1 MCARCLSL
9 QALEYAESHK
19 HKQYM
24 GLFQVHCSALY
35 LSWPLTEKDVW
46 LGNQVVVAEVGHCA
60 MDSLEENHYQQCT
73 STDPGYKIC
82 LAQYIHVLLSP
93 IYFSRETNL
102 SNCVLVRLRQR

>member
-35 LSWPLTEKDVW
+35 LSWPHTEKDIG
-46 LGNQVVVAEVGHCA
+46 LGKKVVVAEVGHCPKWTA
-60 MDSLEENHYQQCT
+60 KSKTKRCI
-73 STDPGYKIC
+73 STDPFGRIMATK
-82 LAQYIHVLLSP
+82 YIWITTHM
-93 IYFSRETNL
+93 YY
-102 SNCVLVRLRQR
+102 